1 MGRENGSQPLL
12 DLSGASFFYG
22 RTPCIRDC
30 SLKIRAG
37 ELVGL
42 IGPNG
47 SGKSTLLRLAAGI
60 LRPATGRVLVAG
72 EAIATCPGW
81 KRAGL
86 VAFLPQLL
94 DMDAPFRVVELVGMG
109 RSVSQRAPGT
119 GIDEA
124 LTITGLAERRDAF
137 LCELSGG
144 ERRRAYIAMTL
155 VQGSRLLLL
164 DEPLANLDLRYQL
177 ECLRLLREISRER
190 GVSLFVSL
198 HDLWIA
204 TLMDRLV
211 MLSGGELLATGRPAE
226 VLALPAV
233 RKAFDPDGVIDWD
246 ASVGSG
252 FRPQVER
259 GVNS

>member
-1 MGRENGSQPLL
+1 
-12 DLSGASFFYG
+12 
-22 RTPCIRDC
+22 
-30 SLKIRAG
+30 
-37 ELVGL
+37 
-42 IGPNG
+42 
-47 SGKSTLLRLAAGI
+47 
-60 LRPATGRVLVAG
+60 VLVAG

-94 DMDAPFRVVELVGMG
+94 DMDAPFRVSELVGMG
-109 RSVSQRAPGT
+109 RAGRRGGT
-119 GIDEA
+119 GSDVDEA
-124 LTITGLAERRDAF
+124 LAITGLADRRDAF

-190 GVSLFVSL
+190 GVSVFVSL

-211 MLSGGELLATGRPAE
+211 MLSGGELLAVGRPAE
-226 VLALPAV
+226 VLAQPAV
-233 RKAFDPDGVIDWD
+233 RQAFDPDGVIDWD

-252 FRPQVER
+252 FRPLGER
-259 GVNS
+259 A

>member
-1 MGRENGSQPLL
+1 MGHENESPLLL
-12 DLSGASFFYG
+12 DLSGVSFSYG
-22 RTPCIRDC
+22 RTSCIRDC
-30 SLKIRAG
+30 SLEIRAE

-60 LRPATGRVLVAG
+60 LRPAAGRVLVAG
-72 EAIATCPGW
+72 EAIVTCPGW

-94 DMDAPFRVVELVGMG
+94 DMDAPFRVGELVGMG
-109 RSVSQRAPGT
+109 RAVRRGGPGS
-119 GIDEA
+119 GLDEA
-124 LTITGLAERRDAF
+124 LAITGLADRRDAF

-211 MLSGGELLATGRPAE
+211 MLSDGELLAAGRPAE

-233 RKAFDPDGVIDWD
+233 RQAFDPDDAIDWD

-252 FRPQVER
+252 FRPQGEK
-259 GVNS
+259 GA